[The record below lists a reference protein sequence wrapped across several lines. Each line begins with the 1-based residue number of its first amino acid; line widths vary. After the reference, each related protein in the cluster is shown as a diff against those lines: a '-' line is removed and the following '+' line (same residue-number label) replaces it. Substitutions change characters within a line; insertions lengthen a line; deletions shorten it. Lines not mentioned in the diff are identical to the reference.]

1 MINKDTYKKNLAALA
16 NLKTKKS
23 KIEGNIETRTNQIEK
38 IKEEIE
44 AIKLQIKTDY
54 KIEPKNLKSVIDTKK
69 STFNDLIEQVTEKI
83 EELEQE
89 DE

>member
-1 MINKDTYKKNLAALA
+1 MINKDTYKSNLAALS

-44 AIKLQIKTDY
+44 AIKQQIKTDY
-54 KIEPKNLKSVIDTKK
+54 KIEPKNLKSVIEEKK
-69 STFNDLIEQVTEKI
+69 SKFNDLIEQVTEKI